1 MTSKKI
7 FALILA
13 LLMVFSLAACSSS
26 SVPAAEP
33 EGPAEGGEAA
43 EETADMP
50 RIGILQFAPHASLD
64 NCYNGIVEGLAAAGF
79 VDGETCTIDFVNGMG
94 EGETNSMAAQ
104 KFVTD
109 GCDVIVAIATPAAT
123 AAYAAAKDAG
133 IPVVFS
139 AVSSPTGAG
148 LVQDLNNPQTGCTGT
163 SDNLNYP
170 AQLAMIRAFQPEAK
184 TIGILYTTSE
194 ANSSAQIAEYEKI
207 AGDYGFTI
215 KTQGVTDA
223 SEIASGIAS
232 LISDGIDCLCNLTDN
247 NVVNN
252 FSVVTAATDPA
263 GIPCYGSEEEQVA
276 QYGCVASETLDYIA
290 LGNTTGKMA
299 ADILDGADV
308 MTMPVSI
315 VSDSEPVYS
324 NANLAKFNMEV
335 PADYANARVVG
346 E

>member
-1 MTSKKI
+1 MTKKI
-7 FALILA
+7 LAIVLA
-13 LLMVFSLAACSSS
+13 LAMVFALAACSSS
-26 SVPAAEP
+26 SEPAAEP
-33 EGPAEGGEAA
+33 EEPAENS
-43 EETADMP
+43 ETETKAMP

-64 NCYNGIVEGLAAAGF
+64 NCYNGIVEGLAAAGY
-79 VDGETCTIDFVNGMG
+79 VDGDTCTIDFVNGMG

-170 AQLAMIRAFQPEAK
+170 AQLAMIRAFQPDAK

-194 ANSSAQIAEYEKI
+194 ANSSAQIAEYEKF
-207 AGDYGFTI
+207 AGDYGFEI

-232 LISDGIDCLCNLTDN
+232 LLASGIDCLCNLTDN

-263 GIPCYGSEEEQVA
+263 GVPCYGSEEEQVA

-290 LGNTTGKMA
+290 LGKTTGKMA
-299 ADILDGADV
+299 ADVLDGADI

>member
-7 FALILA
+7 LAIILA
-13 LLMVFSLAACSSS
+13 LAMILSMAACSSGS
-26 SVPAAEP
+26 NEPAPQP
-33 EGPAEGGEAA
+33 EQGG
-43 EETADMP
+43 EETAEP
-50 RIGILQFAPHASLD
+50 VRIGILQFAPHASLD
-64 NCYNGIVEGLAAAGF
+64 NCYNGIIEGLKDAGF

-109 GCDVIVAIATPAAT
+109 GCDVIIAIATPSAT

-133 IPVVFS
+133 IPVIFS

-148 LVQDLNNPQTGCTGT
+148 LVKDLNDPQTGCSGT

-170 AQLAMIRAFQPEAK
+170 AQMAMMRAFQPDAK
-184 TIGILYTTSE
+184 TVGILYTTSE
-194 ANSSAQIAEYEKI
+194 ANSLAQLEEYQKI
-207 AGDYGFTI
+207 AGDYGFEI
-215 KTQGVTDA
+215 KAQGVTDA

-232 LISDGIDCLCNLTDN
+232 LLADGIDCLCNLTDN

-276 QYGCVASETLDYIA
+276 QYGCVGSETLDYIA
-290 LGNTTGKMA
+290 LGKTTGQMA
-299 ADILDGADV
+299 ADVLNGADI

-324 NANLAKFNMEV
+324 KTNMAKFGMEL
-335 PADYANARVVG
+335 PADYAGARAVD
-346 E
+346 

>member
-26 SVPAAEP
+26 TEPAAEP
-33 EGPAEGGEAA
+33 EEPAENS
-43 EETADMP
+43 ETEPKAMP

-64 NCYNGIVEGLAAAGF
+64 NCYNGIVEGLAAAGY
-79 VDGETCTIDFVNGMG
+79 VDGDTCTIDFVNGMG

-207 AGDYGFTI
+207 AGDYGFEI

-232 LISDGIDCLCNLTDN
+232 LISGGIDCLCNLTDN

-276 QYGCVASETLDYIA
+276 QYGCIASETLDYLA
-290 LGNTTGKMA
+290 LGNTTGQMA
-299 ADILDGADV
+299 ADILDGGDV

-324 NANLAKFNMEV
+324 STNLAKFGIEV
-335 PADYANARVVG
+335 PADYTSARDVTK
-346 E
+346 

>member
-1 MTSKKI
+1 MTNKKVLAI
-7 FALILA
+7 ILSLIMIL
-13 LLMVFSLAACSSS
+13 SLAACSGGSNE
-26 SVPAAEP
+26 PAAEP
-33 EGPAEGGEAA
+33 AESGET
-43 EETADMP
+43 ESV

-64 NCYNGIVEGLAAAGF
+64 NCYNGIIEGLKEAGF

-109 GCDVIVAIATPAAT
+109 GCDVIIAIATPSAT

-133 IPVVFS
+133 IPVIFS

-148 LVQDLNNPQTGCTGT
+148 LVKDLNDPQTGCSGT

-184 TIGILYTTSE
+184 TVGILYTTSE
-194 ANSSAQIAEYEKI
+194 ANSVAQIEEYEKI
-207 AGDYGFTI
+207 AGDYGFEI

-232 LISDGIDCLCNLTDN
+232 LLASGIDCLCNLTDN

-263 GIPCYGSEEEQVA
+263 GVPCYGSEEEQVA

-290 LGNTTGKMA
+290 LGKTTGKMA
-299 ADILDGADV
+299 ADVLNGADI

-324 NANLAKFNMEV
+324 NANLAKFDMAV
-335 PADYANARVVG
+335 PADYAGARVVG